1 MDAWTPDQLQEALA
15 GGNSVFLK
23 LWKKGCGI
31 CKLSTPATDR
41 IEKEDA
47 HGMQFAKICTDDHPE
62 MMEIAG
68 TDVLPVFVVFANKK
82 KKGMYTGFKGLD
94 KLQEFVNESILSS

>member
-1 MDAWTPDQLQEALA
+1 MEAWTPDDLKSHLDKGERI
-15 GGNSVFLK
+15 FLK
-23 LWKKGCGI
+23 LWKKSCGI

-41 IEKEDA
+41 MEKENE
-47 HGMQFAKICTDDHPE
+47 HELTFAKICIDDHPE

-68 TDVLPVFVVFANKK
+68 TDVLPVFFIFDQKK

-94 KLQEFVNESILSS
+94 KLLEFTSTSLKS